1 MQIHFP
7 FQQMHGLLCC
17 SLSLPLQS
25 PVLLHADNRNV
36 QNIHMCPLEF
46 PETVFRYSADA
57 ALAASLFH
65 YKELEISQVKDYL
78 ADRGISVR
86 R

>member
-1 MQIHFP
+1 MPVIRLRLQKHM
-7 FQQMHGLLCC
+7 MHGLLCC
-17 SLSLPLQS
+17 SLSLPLRS

-57 ALAASLFH
+57 ANSIPYAES
-65 YKELEISQVKDYL
+65 
-78 ADRGISVR
+78 
-86 R
+86 

>member
-17 SLSLPLQS
+17 SLSLPLRS

-57 ALAASLFH
+57 ANSIP
-65 YKELEISQVKDYL
+65 YVES
-78 ADRGISVR
+78 
-86 R
+86 